1 MDQEARQATVKT
13 LDMGIVLALV
23 AMDVIARLLPHA
35 PNFTPVAASAL
46 FAGVF
51 LGSRLLALTVPLG
64 AMGLSDSVIGFYDWH
79 VMVAV
84 YVALALPAVLGWFA
98 KSSSRRILVLPLAV
112 VSSVIFFVMTNF
124 AVWMSSGMYPHD
136 VAGLLK
142 CSVAAIPF
150 FQNTLM
156 GDTFWAI
163 ALFGTVAIWQAAGSP
178 RNNPRVV

>member
-84 YVALALPAVLGWFA
+84 LHY
-98 KSSSRRILVLPLAV
+98 RQ
-112 VSSVIFFVMTNF
+112 
-124 AVWMSSGMYPHD
+124 
-136 VAGLLK
+136 
-142 CSVAAIPF
+142 CS
-150 FQNTLM
+150 
-156 GDTFWAI
+156 
-163 ALFGTVAIWQAAGSP
+163 AGSP
-178 RNNPRVV
+178 NHHHAGSWFYRLRLYLR